1 MPTLHEQSVQNMKQ
15 LATLV
20 AFNNGELR
28 VNEDKDQPIIPQDNE
43 ERIVELEDMTDE
55 QKRIVA
61 AGETIAGSIPQGL
74 SRGQL
79 SAWFDTQF
87 PTK

>member
-20 AFNNGELR
+20 AFNGGELR
-28 VNEDKDQPIIPQDNE
+28 MNEDQDQPIGGDAE
-43 ERIVELEDMTDE
+43 ERVVELEDMTDE

-61 AGETIAGSIPQGL
+61 AGETIAVSIPQGL
-74 SRGQL
+74 SRDQL

>member
-1 MPTLHEQSVQNMKQ
+1 MPTLHEQSVRTMKQ

-20 AFNNGELR
+20 AFNGGELR
-28 VNEDKDQPIIPQDNE
+28 MNEDQDQPIVPNTE
-43 ERIVELEDMTDE
+43 EQVVELEDMTDE

-61 AGETIAGSIPQGL
+61 AGESIAGSIPQGL
-74 SRGQL
+74 SRDQL